1 MPSRN
6 AAMTTLPT
14 EIIFDAGL
22 ISPVLYLSSEIL
34 AVFHHTLSSLRDQID
49 DMGIEQ
55 AKQKL

>member
-1 MPSRN
+1 
-6 AAMTTLPT
+6 MTTLPT